1 MEQLIPIPTL
11 HLFKVLDD
19 LLIEL
24 LTSLSPDDWNKPT
37 PAKLWTVKDVAGHL
51 LDGNVRDIAALD
63 NYAPPVSAQINS
75 YQDLVNYLNE
85 LNAVWVNA
93 MKRMSPQLLL
103 QLLKTTGPKFI
114 EYMHTLDPFKP
125 AKYSVA
131 WAGEEQSLNWFHIA
145 REYTEKWHHQQQIRE
160 AVNKKSALMTRELF
174 YPCIATFMCALPHA
188 YRNIPAQ
195 TGTTISFTI
204 SGEAGGAWVLQKDDN
219 GWQLQN
225 NISVADPAAYITIP
239 PDIAWKL
246 FTKAILPATAI
257 ESSTIKGNN
266 NLATGIFNMVA
277 VMA

>member
-11 HLFKVLDD
+11 HLFKVLDE
-19 LLIEL
+19 LLVEL

-37 PAKLWTVKDVAGHL
+37 LAKLWKVKDIAAHL
-51 LDGNVRDIAALD
+51 LDGNVRDIALLH
-63 NYAPPVSAQINS
+63 NYENNQQLPQINS

-93 MKRMSPQLLL
+93 MKRMSPQLLIQ
-103 QLLKTTGPKFI
+103 QLKATGPQYI
-114 EYMHTLDPFKP
+114 EYLHTLDPFKP
-125 AKYSVA
+125 AKHSVA

-160 AVNKKSALMTRELF
+160 AVNKPALMTTQLF

-188 YRNIPAQ
+188 YTNIPAQ
-195 TGTTISFTI
+195 TGTIISFTI
-204 SGEAGGAWVLQKDDN
+204 SGEAGGTWILKKSDSVWGFKDDV
-219 GWQLQN
+219 
-225 NISVADPAAYITIP
+225 SVSKPAVHITIR

-246 FTKAILPATAI
+246 FTKAISPSTAI
-257 ESSTIKGNN
+257 ENSIIQGDNY
-266 NLATGIFNMVA
+266 LAAGIFNMVT